1 MLELALHTLLA
12 AHAPLVQL
20 VGTRI
25 ALAELPEGS
34 AYPALVYQ
42 VVSQTPS
49 VRLCR
54 QANSK
59 LNRVQLNA
67 IATDA
72 VVMESVE
79 KAALA
84 ALVSDTSRQPVANG
98 LHLRSVR
105 AVGWGPWSRD
115 GTAGVWTRACDL
127 FVFTQEP

>member
-12 AHAPLVQL
+12 AHAPLVAL
-20 VGTRI
+20 VGDRI

-42 VVSQTPS
+42 VVSHTPS

-54 QANSK
+54 QATSGQA
-59 LNRVQLNA
+59 RVQINS

-84 ALVSDTSRQPVANG
+84 ALVTDTSRQPVA
-98 LHLRSVR
+98 
-105 AVGWGPWSRD
+105 
-115 GTAGVWTRACDL
+115 
-127 FVFTQEP
+127 